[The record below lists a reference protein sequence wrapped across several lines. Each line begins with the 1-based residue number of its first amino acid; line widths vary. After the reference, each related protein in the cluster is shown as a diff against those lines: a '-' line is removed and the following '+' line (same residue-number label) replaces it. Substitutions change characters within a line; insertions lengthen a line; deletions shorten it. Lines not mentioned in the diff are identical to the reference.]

1 MFLVESGDVYTCGWN
16 NFGQLGQDAESL
28 SDPST
33 RGVPTLVTILRH
45 QGVKGEEV
53 EDEDEDEDE
62 DENVVSIAAG
72 ARHTVCLSS
81 KFFCLLFYFACLHP
95 PFFLF

>member
-33 RGVPTLVTILRH
+33 RGVPTLVTISRP
-45 QGVKGEEV
+45 QGSDDV
-53 EDEDEDEDE
+53 EREIEDE
-62 DENVVSIAAG
+62 DENIVSIAAG